1 MDPASVEPSDN
12 QLILMGIFIG
22 IFMAILFILLG
33 RRSVLLGRRFTRAI
47 FKSKSRRAIALSAIT
62 FGWLGIHRFKLGNKR
77 QGYITLAITVA
88 SIIPLVPGG
97 LIMFIIGVI
106 EGVKYFRMSDEQF
119 KLIYVSGLKKWF

>member
-1 MDPASVEPSDN
+1 MNSASVELTDS
-12 QLILMGIFIG
+12 QLIFMGIFIG
-22 IFMAILFILLG
+22 VFMAVPIVLIG
-33 RRSVLLGRRFTRAI
+33 RRLVLLGRRFTRAI

-77 QGYITLAITVA
+77 QGFITLAITVA

-119 KLIYVSGLKKWF
+119 KLIYVSGSKKWF

>member
-1 MDPASVEPSDN
+1 MNSASVELTDS
-12 QLILMGIFIG
+12 QLIFMGIFIG
-22 IFMAILFILLG
+22 VFMAVPIVLIG
-33 RRSVLLGRRFTRAI
+33 RRLVLLGRRFTRAI

-119 KLIYVSGLKKWF
+119 KLIYVSGSKKWF

>member
-1 MDPASVEPSDN
+1 MNPASVELTDN
-12 QLILMGIFIG
+12 QLIFMGIFIG
-22 IFMAILFILLG
+22 IFISILLVIPI
-33 RRSVLLGRRFTRAI
+33 VLFGRRFARAI

-119 KLIYVSGLKKWF
+119 KLIYMSGSKKWF